1 MYNAQH
7 YWNVM
12 TSEVEISTIQ
22 NITQK
27 WKLRMFQL
35 KDISEFWEKKLKEE
49 DSIKPD
55 QIRPWA

>member
-35 KDISEFWEKKLKEE
+35 KDISEFWEKKN
-49 DSIKPD
+49 
-55 QIRPWA
+55 